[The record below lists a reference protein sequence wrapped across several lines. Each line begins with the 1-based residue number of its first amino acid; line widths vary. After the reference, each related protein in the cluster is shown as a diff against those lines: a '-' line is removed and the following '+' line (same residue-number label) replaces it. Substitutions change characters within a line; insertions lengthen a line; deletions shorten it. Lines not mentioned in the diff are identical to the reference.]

1 LESYLISERLNQ
13 VREEISMA
21 EKKSGRP
28 PGSAKLIAVSKTF
41 EKEFI
46 LEAIQSGCLTF
57 GENRIQEAKD
67 KIEAI
72 GRNQVKWHFIG
83 HLQKNKVK
91 FIYDLFDLIH
101 SVDSFELGQAIHQGA
116 KTRGVIIPALIQ
128 VNIAS
133 EVTKS
138 GTEPSHLEELL
149 NKLSNLS
156 GLQIK
161 GLMTIPP
168 LNSDPEKSR
177 QYFAQLR
184 ELRDKMVRSNIANIE
199 LNELSMGMSGD
210 YKIAIEEGATF
221 VRVGSAIF
229 GKRTN

>member
-1 LESYLISERLNQ
+1 MISERLAQ

-41 EKEFI
+41 EKKYVI
-46 LEAIQSGCLTF
+46 EAIQAGCLTF

-72 GRNQVKWHFIG
+72 GRDQVKWHLIG

-91 FIYDLFDLIH
+91 FIYDLFTLIH
-101 SVDSFELGQAIHQGA
+101 SVDSIELGQAINKGA
-116 KTRGVIIPALIQ
+116 QTRGVVIPALIQ

-138 GTEPSHLEELL
+138 GIEPSNLEELIS
-149 NKLSNLS
+149 KLSKLS

-168 LNSDPEKSR
+168 LNSEPEKSR

-184 ELRDKMVRSNIANIE
+184 ELKDKMVRLNIANIE
-199 LNELSMGMSGD
+199 LDELSMGMSGD

>member
-1 LESYLISERLNQ
+1 MISERLAQ
-13 VREEISMA
+13 VREEIAAA

-28 PGSAKLIAVSKTF
+28 NGSVKLIAVSKTF
-41 EKEFI
+41 EEKYI
-46 LEAIQSGCLTF
+46 LEALKVGCLIF
-57 GENRIQEAKD
+57 GENRIQEAKR
-67 KIEAI
+67 KIETL
-72 GRNQVKWHFIG
+72 GRDQIQWHLIG

-91 FIYDLFDLIH
+91 YIYDLFDLVH
-101 SVDSFELGQAIHQGA
+101 TVDSIELGQAIHKGA
-116 KTRGVIIPALIQ
+116 QTRKIVVPVLVQ

-133 EVTKS
+133 ETTKS
-138 GTEPSHLEELL
+138 GVEPLNLEELL
-149 NKLSNLS
+149 TKLSTLS
-156 GLQIK
+156 GLNVQ

-177 QYFAQLR
+177 KYFAQLR
-184 ELRDKMVRSNIANIE
+184 ELRDKIAISNIENVG

>member
-1 LESYLISERLNQ
+1 LISEQLIQ
-13 VREEISMA
+13 VREEISIA
-21 EKKSGRP
+21 EKKSGRLT
-28 PGSAKLIAVSKTF
+28 GSVKLIAVSKTF
-41 EKEFI
+41 EKEYI
-46 LEAIQSGCLTF
+46 QEAIQAGCLNF

-72 GRNQVKWHFIG
+72 GRNQVKWHLIG

-101 SVDSFELGQAIHQGA
+101 SVDSFELGQAINLGA
-116 KTRGVIIPALIQ
+116 QTRGVVIPILIQ

-133 EVTKS
+133 EVSKS

-149 NKLSNLS
+149 NKLSNLN

-184 ELRDKMVRSNIANIE
+184 ELKDKVVRSNIENIE
-199 LNELSMGMSGD
+199 LTELSMGMSGD

>member
-1 LESYLISERLNQ
+1 MISERLAQ
-13 VREEISMA
+13 VREEISWA

-28 PGSAKLIAVSKTF
+28 YGSVKLIAVSKTVE
-41 EKEFI
+41 EKYI
-46 LEAIQSGCLTF
+46 LEALKAGCLIF
-57 GENRIQEAKD
+57 GENRIQEAKR
-67 KIEAI
+67 KIEAL
-72 GRNQVKWHFIG
+72 GRDQAQWHLIG

-91 FIYDLFDLIH
+91 YIYDLFDLVH
-101 SVDSFELGQAIHQGA
+101 TVDSIELGQFIHQGA
-116 KTRGVIIPALIQ
+116 QARNIVIPVLVQ

-133 EVTKS
+133 ETTKS
-138 GTEPSHLEELL
+138 GVEPAHLEELL
-149 NKLSNLS
+149 KRISTLS
-156 GLQIK
+156 GLKTQ

-177 QYFAQLR
+177 RYFAQLR
-184 ELRDKMVRSNIANIE
+184 ELRDKIAISNIENIE

-221 VRVGSAIF
+221 VRVGTAIF

>member
-1 LESYLISERLNQ
+1 MISEQLIQ
-13 VREEISMA
+13 VREEISIA

-28 PGSAKLIAVSKTF
+28 KGSVKLIAVSKTF
-41 EKEFI
+41 EKEYI
-46 LEAIQSGCLTF
+46 LEAIQAGCLTF

-72 GRNQVKWHFIG
+72 GRNQVKWHLIG
-83 HLQKNKVK
+83 HLQKNKAK

-101 SVDSFELGQAIHQGA
+101 SVDSFELGQAIHRGA
-116 KTRGVIIPALIQ
+116 QTRGIVTPVLIQ

-133 EVTKS
+133 ETTKS

-149 NKLSNLS
+149 KKLSTLS
-156 GLQIK
+156 SLQIQ

-168 LNSDPEKSR
+168 LASAPEKSR

-184 ELRDKMVRSNIANIE
+184 ELRDKMVRSNIENIK

-229 GKRTN
+229 GKRAN

>member
-1 LESYLISERLNQ
+1 
-13 VREEISMA
+13 MA
-21 EKKSGRP
+21 
-28 PGSAKLIAVSKTF
+28 L
-41 EKEFI
+41 
-46 LEAIQSGCLTF
+46 
-57 GENRIQEAKD
+57 
-67 KIEAI
+67 
-72 GRNQVKWHFIG
+72 IG

-101 SVDSFELGQAIHQGA
+101 SVDSFELGKAIHLGA
-116 KTRGVIIPALIQ
+116 QTRGIVIPALIQ

-133 EVTKS
+133 EATKS

-149 NKLSNLS
+149 NKLSNLN
-156 GLQIK
+156 GLQVK

-184 ELRDKMVRSNIANIE
+184 ELRDKMLRFNIGNIE

>member
-1 LESYLISERLNQ
+1 MISEQLIQ
-13 VREEISMA
+13 VREEISIA

-28 PGSAKLIAVSKTF
+28 KGSVKLIAVSKTF
-41 EKEFI
+41 EKEYI
-46 LEAIQSGCLTF
+46 QEAIQAGCLTF

-67 KIEAI
+67 KIETI
-72 GRNQVKWHFIG
+72 GRNQVKWHLIG

-101 SVDSFELGQAIHQGA
+101 SVDSFELGKAIHLGA
-116 KTRGVIIPALIQ
+116 QTRGIVIPALIQ

-133 EVTKS
+133 EATKS

-149 NKLSNLS
+149 NKLSNLN
-156 GLQIK
+156 GLQVK

-184 ELRDKMVRSNIANIE
+184 ELRDKMLRFNIGNIE